1 MKKNTQ
7 EEMKKFQE
15 EMKNIQE
22 DMKKNNNTQEEMEKI
37 VVEMKTQLMGIQGKV
52 EELNFCKGKDKE
64 EAMKEVSAFCSR
76 NPKYNCK

>member
-22 DMKKNNNTQEEMEKI
+22 DMKK
-37 VVEMKTQLMGIQGKV
+37 IQGKV

>member
-22 DMKKNNNTQEEMEKI
+22 DMKK
-37 VVEMKTQLMGIQGKV
+37 IQGKV
-52 EELNFCKGKDKE
+52 EELNFCKGKDKK
-64 EAMKEVSAFCSR
+64 EAIENIKDFCWS
-76 NPKYNCK
+76 NPGYNCEEIMRVTITICELTQKWH